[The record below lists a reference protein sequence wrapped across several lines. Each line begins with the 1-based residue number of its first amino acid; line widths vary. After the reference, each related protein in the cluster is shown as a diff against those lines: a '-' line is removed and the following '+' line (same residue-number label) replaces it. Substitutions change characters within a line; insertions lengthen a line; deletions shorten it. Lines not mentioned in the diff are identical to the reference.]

1 MSLLFDKYNLFNQS
15 SEHDWKMSECAEW
28 VKHYNNFLSWTAITT
43 EEQRSFFEEELQ
55 EYLCYDV

>member
-28 VKHYNNFLSWTAITT
+28 VKHYNILLSWTAITT